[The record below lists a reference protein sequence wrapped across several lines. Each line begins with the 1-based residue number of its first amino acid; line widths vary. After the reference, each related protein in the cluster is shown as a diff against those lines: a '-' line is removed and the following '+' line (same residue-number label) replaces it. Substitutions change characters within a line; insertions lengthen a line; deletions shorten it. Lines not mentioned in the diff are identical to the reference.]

1 MGEITVSAQLYNKLH
16 GDSVKA
22 GTLLRVIEQ
31 VRVENR
37 DRDRDDQIDA
47 IPISDICV
55 IFGWEL

>member
-1 MGEITVSAQLYNKLH
+1 MVTLSITDYNKLLS
-16 GDSVKA
+16 DSVKA
-22 GTLLRVIEQ
+22 GALLRVIDQ
-31 VRVENR
+31 VTKENK